1 MIKLMNQSKKCFL
14 ILSVCHFQKHSAL
27 FIKKKYNPDTRSKT
41 ISIDGIVSVLKS
53 KNIVIKIGSR
63 CCPHHLNQKRCIK
76 AEYLDELEASI
87 ETVNLKKS

>member
-1 MIKLMNQSKKCFL
+1 MLLNFKRMPFSKTQCF
-14 ILSVCHFQKHSAL
+14 IY
-27 FIKKKYNPDTRSKT
+27 KKKYNPDTRSKT

-76 AEYLDELEASI
+76 AEYLDKLEASI